1 MSASSVPLV
10 TSSIDDEAYDFD
22 ADLAATIDAQDAL
35 RALEPEGEDQG
46 GQEDWGIYQDD
57 DEYDNHDGQQDF
69 VRHGGALIST
79 TGYDQVSFD
88 GATPNIEPPAPMT
101 NGVDDDDSA
110 EVAFARASAA
120 AVSSMGY
127 DQPSP
132 TEVSHGTSHVKVPVF
147 EQPTA
152 DMTDASKRGRGSPHD
167 TSSAGSEPRLAAK
180 RGTTPPPQPTGPEQ
194 LAARLAALSADP
206 LPSFAGVYP
215 YPQVQPSASASSPSA
230 WPSAVRTPSHSVQ
243 QPAVQQPPA
252 SAPAQFSPQPTASQP
267 SAEHLNL
274 IREGA
279 LEHAALTREI
289 AQLRKLNVQFE
300 THYRTLEC
308 RSAGHQQE
316 AFDYSH
322 RYNEAVSEL
331 RNSRSNLVIAE
342 SGAQRAIGKLETEQ
356 QVLKASHNAA

>member
-46 GQEDWGIYQDD
+46 GGQEDWGIYQDD

-79 TGYDQVSFD
+79 TGYDQVSFG
-88 GATPNIEPPAPMT
+88 GASPGIEPPAPMT

-110 EVAFARASAA
+110 EVAFAFARASAA

-132 TEVSHGTSHVKVPVF
+132 TEVSHGTSHVEVPVF

-167 TSSAGSEPRLAAK
+167 TSSAGSEPRPAAK

-194 LAARLAALSADP
+194 LAARLAALSAAAP

-230 WPSAVRTPSHSVQ
+230 WPSAVRTPAPSHSVQ

-274 IREGA
+274 VREGA

-289 AQLRKLNVQFE
+289 AQLRDLNAQFE

-308 RSAGHQQE
+308 TSAGHQQE
-316 AFDYSH
+316 AFDFSH
-322 RYNEAVSEL
+322 KLNEAVSEL
-331 RNSRSNLVIAE
+331 RKSN
-342 SGAQRAIGKLETEQ
+342 
-356 QVLKASHNAA
+356 